1 MMLFMPTDEKPNRNH
16 ADYDDLLH
24 ISEELIHLGLDR
36 IFLHLRDARELLQ
49 LADHSVMAKAT
60 IILASA
66 ALESNLAH
74 LTLRAQ
80 AFGKA
85 RPGLYSRE
93 QSDYLAGK
101 QTIITDRGTLKEIS
115 QRQSLEERL
124 QVVPD
129 LVARAFDLRYELPK
143 SGEMIRKLRRT
154 IELRD
159 SIIHPRWDKYLP
171 NVTAL
176 EAAQAVDAVELFLES
191 VMRQLHP
198 YLVGYIVA
206 LTTIR
211 GFDKHD
217 VAIGHRT
224 IEKRVP
230 KTKFV
235 TMASVGVREV
245 LAGEWMNMAMLCQF
259 AFESGTEG
267 DSEGSLL
274 TRGALVLLF
283 AGVNAQLSIVS
294 QWRLHDPSIT
304 FHAAERNFLEENVVG
319 LGRDGEV
326 EVVEDR
332 QSFKKRIIAVPTVLA
347 KRVDGQEV
355 TISIGTAWGE
365 QLLKSNELRNTVVHA
380 PPDEP
385 LPRVTKAELR
395 AAVDAVRSYFEELHL
410 KAPEA
415 FKAQG
420 LLLKT
425 FKFSETYNTAESA
438 SDSSM
443 H

>member
-1 MMLFMPTDEKPNRNH
+1 MLFMPADAKPKRNH
-16 ADYDDLLH
+16 ADYNDLLH
-24 ISEELIHLGLDR
+24 ISEGLIHSGLDR
-36 IFLHLRDARELLQ
+36 IYLHLRDARELMR

-85 RPGLYSRE
+85 RPGLYSPE

-101 QTIITDRGTLKEIS
+101 QTIITDRGALREIP
-115 QRQSLEERL
+115 QRQSLEGRL
-124 QVVPD
+124 QVLPD
-129 LVARAFDLRYELPK
+129 LLARAFDLRYRLPK
-143 SGEMIRKLRRT
+143 SGGMIRKLRRT

-159 SIIHPRWDKYLP
+159 SVIHPRWDKYLP
-171 NVTAL
+171 DVTAL
-176 EAAQAVDAVELFLES
+176 EAAQAIDAVELFLGS

-198 YLVGYIVA
+198 YLVGYIGA

-235 TMASVGVREV
+235 TMTSVGIREV
-245 LAGEWMNMAMLCQF
+245 LADEWMNMNMLCKF
-259 AFESGTEG
+259 ALESGTEG

-274 TRGALVLLF
+274 TRVALVLLF

-304 FHAAERNFLEENVVG
+304 FHAAERSFLEENVVG

-326 EVVEDR
+326 EVVEGR

-347 KRVDGQEV
+347 KRIDGQEV
-355 TISIGTAWGE
+355 TINIGTAWGE

-380 PPDEP
+380 PPDEA

-395 AAVDAVRSYFEELHL
+395 AAVDAVRSYFEELHQ
-410 KAPEA
+410 KAPET

-420 LLLKT
+420 LMLKDFEFT
-425 FKFSETYNTAESA
+425 ETDNPPESTSA
-438 SDSSM
+438 ATVA
-443 H
+443 